1 MSFHLRMT
9 PEQLEA
15 YTARTKTHV
24 KLESRKP
31 EAHIANPSTELPQ
44 VRSCKPTPPKN
55 RKKTVYAPV
64 PTEHDEQSAVIE
76 WFDLYAPTVGLDPRL
91 LFSVPNGS
99 SKSIPQAMK
108 FKREGLRAGVPDLM
122 LAISALCKATQDE
135 LIGRQVFVYGLF
147 IEMKRRHGSQLREDQ
162 AEMIA
167 LLTAQ
172 GYRCVVAKGAD
183 EAIAAIVEYLG

>member
-1 MSFHLRMT
+1 MT
-9 PEQLEA
+9 RWLDLDSDQIATLSA
-15 YTARTKTHV
+15 KNRASHV
-24 KLESRKP
+24 KLESRKT
-31 EAHIANPSTELPQ
+31 EAQ
-44 VRSCKPTPPKN
+44 VAATAMQRAGGDSGKPAPPKK

-64 PTEHDEQSAVIE
+64 PTEHQEQAAVIE

-91 LFSVPNGS
+91 LFCVPNGS
-99 SKSIPQAMK
+99 SKSIAQAMK

-122 LAISALCKATQDE
+122 LAVTNLY
-135 LIGRQVFVYGLF
+135 GRQDPICGLYV
-147 IEMKRRHGSQLREDQ
+147 EMKRKHGSQLREDQ

-183 EAIAAIVEYLG
+183 EAIAAIMEYLG

>member
-1 MSFHLRMT
+1 MT
-9 PEQLEA
+9 RWLDLDSAQIATLS
-15 YTARTKTHV
+15 ARNRASHV
-24 KLESRKP
+24 KLESRKTDIQL
-31 EAHIANPSTELPQ
+31 AKPSAELPQ
-44 VRSCKPTPPKN
+44 GPSCQPTPPKK

-64 PTEHDEQSAVIE
+64 PTEHEEQSAVIE

-91 LFSVPNGS
+91 LFCVPNGS

-108 FKREGLRAGVPDLM
+108 FKREGLRPGVPDLM
-122 LAISALCKATQDE
+122 LPVAKYADVRSIRT
-135 LIGRQVFVYGLF
+135 FGLF

-183 EAIAAIVEYLG
+183 EAIAAIVEYLR